1 MPIAVRLADY
11 AAPADA
17 KAVLD
22 LLDGYARDPM
32 GDGAPLDPVVRSRL
46 LPLLAARAGAFS
58 VLAYG
63 QDAPVG
69 LANCFEGF
77 STFAAKPLINIHDV
91 FVTPAARGRGVVGAL
106 FAEIARIGRARGCCK
121 ITLEVL
127 ATNERA
133 QAAYRR
139 EGFGGSAAT
148 LFWQK
153 KLAP

>member
-17 KAVLD
+17 K
-22 LLDGYARDPM
+22 
-32 GDGAPLDPVVRSRL
+32 
-46 LPLLAARAGAFS
+46 
-58 VLAYG
+58 
-63 QDAPVG
+63 DAPVG

-91 FVTPAARGRGVVGAL
+91 FVIPAARGRGVVCAL